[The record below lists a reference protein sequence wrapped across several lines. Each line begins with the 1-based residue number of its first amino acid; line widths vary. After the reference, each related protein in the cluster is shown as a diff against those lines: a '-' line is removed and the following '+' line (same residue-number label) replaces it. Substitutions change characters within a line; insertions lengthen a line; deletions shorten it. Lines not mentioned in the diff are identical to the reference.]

1 MPDNGSL
8 SQSGIDG
15 DCVLQGDIVVLDVN
29 SQQSGGPTVTTADD
43 CCNECRKN
51 TRVSL
56 MPDSCALTQQVWQQT
71 AANSTPEKADLSRAG

>member
-8 SQSGIDG
+8 LQIGIDG
-15 DCVLQGDIVVLDVN
+15 NCVLQGDIVVLDVN

-51 TRVSL
+51 SRVSL
-56 MPDSCALTQQVWQQT
+56 MPGSCSRTPQERHVVAADSSRQQT
-71 AANSTPEKADLSRAG
+71 